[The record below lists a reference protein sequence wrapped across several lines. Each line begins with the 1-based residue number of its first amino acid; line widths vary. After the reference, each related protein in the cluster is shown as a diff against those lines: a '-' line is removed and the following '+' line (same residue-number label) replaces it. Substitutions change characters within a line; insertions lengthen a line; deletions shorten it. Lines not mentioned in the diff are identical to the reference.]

1 MPKTKDDKT
10 DRNGMGHT
18 EKARGGRGGVQGWG
32 NEATPHKTVGRENL
46 SINHERHVVL
56 SGRTAERENN
66 YRYECSAY
74 APVHTPL
81 PPSPLGGLTNSCHNT
96 SEPASWPHPVTAHSL
111 PPVRHAGLT
120 DSH

>member
-1 MPKTKDDKT
+1 MQKGNAQNKGQQNRPKRHVGTQRK
-10 DRNGMGHT
+10 G
-18 EKARGGRGGVQGWG
+18 RGTVGGVQGWG
-32 NEATPHKTVGRENL
+32 NVATPHKTVERENL

-81 PPSPLGGLTNSCHNT
+81 SPFL
-96 SEPASWPHPVTAHSL
+96 HSG
-111 PPVRHAGLT
+111 ANK
-120 DSH
+120 

>member
-18 EKARGGRGGVQGWG
+18 EKARGGGVQGWG

-81 PPSPLGGLTNSCHNT
+81 PPFSIGGLTNSCHNT

>member
-1 MPKTKDDKT
+1 MQKGNAQNKGRQNRPK
-10 DRNGMGHT
+10 RHGAHR
-18 EKARGGRGGVQGWG
+18 ESEGGGGGVQGWG

-81 PPSPLGGLTNSCHNT
+81 PPSPLGG
-96 SEPASWPHPVTAHSL
+96 
-111 PPVRHAGLT
+111 
-120 DSH
+120 

>member
-1 MPKTKDDKT
+1 MQKGNAQNKGRQNRPK
-10 DRNGMGHT
+10 RHGAHR
-18 EKARGGRGGVQGWG
+18 ESEGGGGVQGWG

-81 PPSPLGGLTNSCHNT
+81 PLLHFNK
-96 SEPASWPHPVTAHSL
+96 
-111 PPVRHAGLT
+111 
-120 DSH
+120 